1 MNFGKIVHNM
11 QDADLKN
18 AYFDITGRKK
28 GISRKLRFRS
38 FPFAP
43 LIHYELT
50 ACKDISILKTF
61 ADCGA
66 GC

>member
-1 MNFGKIVHNM
+1 MNFGKLVHNM

-18 AYFDITGRKK
+18 AYFDITGRKE

-43 LIHYELT
+43 FIHRAQSASKET
-50 ACKDISILKTF
+50 TVSIVQ
-61 ADCGA
+61 G
-66 GC
+66 